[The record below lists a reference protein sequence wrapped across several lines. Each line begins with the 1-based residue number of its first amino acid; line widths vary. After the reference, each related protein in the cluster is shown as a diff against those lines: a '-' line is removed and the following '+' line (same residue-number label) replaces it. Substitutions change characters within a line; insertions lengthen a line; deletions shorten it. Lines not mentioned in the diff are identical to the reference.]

1 MEIHEKSIADLH
13 PYGRNPRKND
23 KAVDYVANSIREFG
37 FKVPMVIKQDGEIVC
52 GHTRY
57 KAAQKLGL
65 QTVPCVIADDLTEEQ
80 IKAFRL
86 ADNKVGELAEWDTAM
101 IGAEMMEIKDLDM
114 SLFSFDPGGL
124 AIAGAKVT
132 EEQKAQDW
140 FNDESRME
148 INPDEQSEE
157 YQQFVEKFETKKT
170 TDDCYTPDLVYAAV
184 VEWVE
189 QEYGVKRENFVRP
202 FYPGGDFEKYEYKPE
217 SVVVDNPP
225 FSIITKITEY
235 YCDKGIRFF
244 LFCSGLTGIS
254 GAVSRKICTLI
265 GAHASVTYANGAKVC
280 TSFLT
285 NMEPEDILMRT
296 APDLTKKV
304 EKASDDSLPDK
315 SMPKYTYP
323 QEVIT
328 SAMLGYMSKHDTE
341 FRVRKSD
348 AHFIRELDSQKEEGQ
363 TIFGGGFLLS
373 EKAAAE
379 KAAAEKEAAEKAA
392 AEKAA
397 ARVWQLSDRER
408 KIIEELGDD
417 EEKME
422 IENQSIMRGDRDVPS
437 ELRPDDRHTGG
448 DPGTQGRSDGR
459 VQEDRRQ
466 SDHLTHEQERSNE
479 LRTESGSATG
489 ERSEP

>member
-1 MEIHEKSIADLH
+1 MEIIEKNINEVH

-23 KAVDYVANSIREFG
+23 GAVDYVANSIREFG
-37 FKVPMVIKQDGEIVC
+37 FKVPMVIKADGEIVC

-65 QTVPCVIADDLTEEQ
+65 KTVPCVIADDLTEEQ
-80 IKAFRL
+80 IQAFRL
-86 ADNKVGELAEWDTAM
+86 ADNKVGEVAEWDVAM
-101 IGAEMMEIKDLDM
+101 LGAEIKAIEGIDM
-114 SLFSFDPGGL
+114 SMFSFDPGGL

-140 FNDESRME
+140 FNSENRLQD
-148 INPDEQSEE
+148 NADEQSEE

-202 FYPGGDFEKYEYKPE
+202 FYPGGDFERYAYKPE
-217 SVVVDNPP
+217 SIVVDNPP

-254 GAVSRKICTLI
+254 GAVGRKICTLI
-265 GAHASVTYANGAKVC
+265 GAHASITYANGAKVC

-296 APDLTKKV
+296 APDLTRKV
-304 EKASDDSLPDK
+304 EKVSDDSLPDK

-323 QEVIT
+323 KEVIT
-328 SAMLGYMSKHDTE
+328 AAMLGYMSKHDTE
-341 FRVRKSD
+341 FRVKKSD

-363 TIFGGGFLLS
+363 AIFGGGFLLS

-379 KAAAEKEAAEKAA
+379 KAAAEKAAAEKAA

-397 ARVWQLSDRER
+397 ARVLELSDRER
-408 KIIEELGDD
+408 EIIKELG
-417 EEKME
+417 
-422 IENQSIMRGDRDVPS
+422 
-437 ELRPDDRHTGG
+437 
-448 DPGTQGRSDGR
+448 
-459 VQEDRRQ
+459 
-466 SDHLTHEQERSNE
+466 
-479 LRTESGSATG
+479 
-489 ERSEP
+489 

>member
-23 KAVDYVANSIREFG
+23 KAVEYVANSIKEFG

-80 IKAFRL
+80 IRAFRL

-101 IGAEMMEIKDLDM
+101 IGAEMLEIKDLDM
-114 SLFSFDPGGL
+114 ALFSFDPGGL

-189 QEYGVKRENFVRP
+189 QEYSVKRESFVRP
-202 FYPGGDFEKYEYKPE
+202 FYPGGDFEKYDYKPE
-217 SVVVDNPP
+217 SIVVDNPP
-225 FSIITKITEY
+225 FSIMTKITDF
-235 YCDKGIRFF
+235 YCERGIKFF
-244 LFCSGLTGIS
+244 LFCSALTGIS
-254 GAVSRKICTLI
+254 GAVSKKKCALI
-265 GAHASVTYANGAKVC
+265 GTYADVEYANGAKIK

-285 NMEPEDILMRT
+285 NMEPGDILMRT

-304 EKASDDSLPDK
+304 EKASNEAKADKKLPRY
-315 SMPKYTYP
+315 SYP
-323 QEVIT
+323 VQLIT
-328 SAMLGYMSKHDTE
+328 AAMLGYMSIHDTA
-341 FRVRKSD
+341 FVVKKSN
-348 AHFIRELDSQKEEGQ
+348 AHFVRELDSQKAEGQ
-363 TIFGGGFLLS
+363 AIFGGGFLLS

-379 KAAAEKEAAEKAA
+379 KAAAEKAAAEKAAAEKAA

-397 ARVWQLSDRER
+397 ARVWELSDRER

-437 ELRPDDRHTGG
+437 ELRPDDRHAGG
-448 DPGTQGRSDGR
+448 DPGTEG
-459 VQEDRRQ
+459 
-466 SDHLTHEQERSNE
+466 
-479 LRTESGSATG
+479 
-489 ERSEP
+489 